1 MCHFLSLS
9 LILLYVCEN
18 SMISAVEIASKLKC
32 NTCSQ
37 PESPRAFNIRRVV
50 HSHSISD
57 IVIKKY
63 ILNAYCLSVLAL
75 HTGNTKM
82 NIT

>member
-1 MCHFLSLS
+1 MCHFLSCPLS
-9 LILLYVCEN
+9 CYMYVKTV
-18 SMISAVEIASKLKC
+18 MISAVEIASKLKC

-37 PESPRAFNIRRVV
+37 SECPRAFNVRRVV

-57 IVIKKY
+57 VVINKY
-63 ILNAYCLSVLAL
+63 ILNAYYLSVLAV